1 MTETGAQRFEAA
13 WREAC
18 ANHENVADAMGR
30 LLDEQGARLARVEVL
45 ADEWQASGD
54 RLIERN
60 RNRKSPAAEQRWV
73 EGYSLCRSAVALRAA
88 LAPGAEEA
96 TS

>member
-18 ANHENVADAMGR
+18 ANHENAADAIGR
-30 LLDEQGARLARVEVL
+30 LLDEQDSEVKRLREQVAEW
-45 ADEWQASGD
+45 DEWM
-54 RLIERN
+54 RLTVTHL
-60 RNRKSPAAEQRWV
+60 AV
-73 EGYSLCRSAVALRAA
+73 EGRIDSGCGRVVVAA
-88 LAPGAEEA
+88 LTRQAEEA